1 MARRKP
7 KQLSLPI
14 KGHGGWRPGAGRP
27 KKKDAGVS
35 HLRREAFPKSYPLH
49 ITLKMKKDVGDLRT
63 ERRFR
68 YLQRALFRGG
78 DRFGMR
84 LKHFSVQNDHVHLIV
99 EARDRTALS
108 RGVQGLSIRIA
119 RTINRLSQRRGRVFA
134 DRYHAH
140 ILKSLAEVRNAVH
153 YVLYN
158 RHKHVPGTHPW
169 YIDPF
174 SSASGEACWY
184 VDEKWRSAMII
195 SRPDTWLLRHA
206 SG

>member
-7 KQLSLPI
+7 TQLSFPI
-14 KGHGGWRPGAGRP
+14 KGRGGWRPGAGRP
-27 KKKDAGVS
+27 KKRDKGVS
-35 HLRREAFPKSYPLH
+35 HLRRDVFPERYPVH
-49 ITLKMKKDVGDLRT
+49 VTLKIRADVGDLRT
-63 ERRFR
+63 DRRFR
-68 YLQRALFRGG
+68 HIQRALFLGG

-84 LKHFSVQNDHVHLIV
+84 LKQFSIQGDHIHLIL
-99 EARDRTALS
+99 EAAGRDALS

-134 DRYHAH
+134 DRYHVH

-158 RHKHVPGTHPW
+158 RHKHKPGTHPW

-184 VDEKWRSAMII
+184 VDELARSALII
-195 SRPDTWLLRHA
+195 SRPETWLLRNG